1 MRVVGY
7 VMHGDDGNGEEGCRM
22 ILQCNEEEGGRR
34 RRKEGYAR
42 TREEG
47 DEGSSVE
54 VEAGSP
60 DTAEKEDGGWDE

>member
-1 MRVVGY
+1 MLCIEMMEMERRVVG
-7 VMHGDDGNGEEGCRM
+7 MM
-22 ILQCNEEEGGRR
+22 LQCKEEKEEGRR

-47 DEGSSVE
+47 DEESSVE